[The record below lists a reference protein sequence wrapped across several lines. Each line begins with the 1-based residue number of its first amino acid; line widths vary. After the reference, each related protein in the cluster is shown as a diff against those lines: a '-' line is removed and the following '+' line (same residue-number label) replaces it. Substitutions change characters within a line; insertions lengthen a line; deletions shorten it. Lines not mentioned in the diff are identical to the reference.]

1 MVFEVSMILIGGSIF
16 SIIYCYNKI
25 KFKHSRYP
33 CQTKTLVI
41 QPYCANQPVYTTVE
55 EPPPPYTEK

>member
-1 MVFEVSMILIGGSIF
+1 MKTD
-16 SIIYCYNKI
+16 KI
-25 KFKHSRYP
+25 KKSNRYP